1 MFPLKVNATL
11 SLDEEI
17 FREIAAQAR
26 RVDRSLSQFVTR
38 ILAAHIEAVEQGKAP
53 RAIEF
58 IDQPRHKKRT
68 VTLTIDSHVLEKTR
82 EYAQLDVRPLS
93 QYVNLVLRY
102 YLIGR

>member
-17 FREIAAQAR
+17 FWEVAARAK

-38 ILAAHIEAVEQGKAP
+38 ILAGHIEAVEQGRAP
-53 RAIEF
+53 AAIEF
-58 IDQPRHKKRT
+58 IDQPRRKKRT
-68 VTLTIDSHVLEKTR
+68 VTLSIDAQILAKTR

-93 QYVNLVLRY
+93 QYINLVLRY
-102 YLIGR
+102 YLISR